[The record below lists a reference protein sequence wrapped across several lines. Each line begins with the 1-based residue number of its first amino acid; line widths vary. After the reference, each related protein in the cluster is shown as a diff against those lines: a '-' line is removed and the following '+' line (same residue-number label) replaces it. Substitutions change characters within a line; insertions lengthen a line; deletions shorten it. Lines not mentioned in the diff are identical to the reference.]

1 MKLSNRGNGVAS
13 LAVKGVSKRFGGLV
27 ALDHASVELDSGRIT
42 GLIGPNGAGKTTL
55 YNVMTG
61 FLPADGGDVI
71 YKGERVTNLAPV
83 QLVHRGI
90 CRSFQ
95 DLRLFLRLS
104 VLDNVMAA
112 ISHQQGERLLSA
124 IFGGRGQERQNR
136 ERAMMV
142 LDKVGLAERASDLAE
157 DLGLGEQKVLCLARV
172 LATDADVML
181 LDEPTANLDY
191 HEMKRMFDLINGLA
205 AQGKTICIVE
215 HNVELIVN
223 LCHYV
228 YALHLGRN
236 SAEGTPQEIVKNPKV
251 LSVYLGERGEGV
263 PEWG

>member
-1 MKLSNRGNGVAS
+1 MAN
-13 LAVKGVSKRFGGLV
+13 LAVKGVRKRFGGLV
-27 ALDHASVELDSGRIT
+27 ALDRASVELDSGRIT

-61 FLPADGGDVI
+61 FLAPDGGDVF
-71 YKGERVTNLAPV
+71 YKGEPVTNLAPV
-83 QLVHRGI
+83 QLVRRGI

-112 ISHQQGERLLSA
+112 IPDQRGERLLSA
-124 IFGGRGQERQNR
+124 IFGGRGQERRNR

-142 LDKVGLAERASDLAE
+142 LDEVGLAGRASDLAE

-172 LATDADVML
+172 LAADADVML
-181 LDEPTANLDY
+181 LDEPTSNLDY
-191 HEMKRMFDLINGLA
+191 HEMKRMFGLINGLA
-205 AQGKTICIVE
+205 ARGKTICIVE
-215 HNVELIVN
+215 HNVELVVN

-236 SAEGTPQEIVKNPKV
+236 IAEGTPQAIVKDPAV
-251 LSVYLGERGEGV
+251 LGVYLGETRESVRDGRS
-263 PEWG
+263 